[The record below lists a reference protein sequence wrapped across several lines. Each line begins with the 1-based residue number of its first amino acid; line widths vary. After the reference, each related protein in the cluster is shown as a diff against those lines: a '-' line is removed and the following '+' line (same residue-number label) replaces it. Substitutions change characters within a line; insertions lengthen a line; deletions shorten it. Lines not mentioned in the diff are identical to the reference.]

1 MVQVDQLPRDRKMV
15 SIPRVE
21 RLSGFGNCSRN
32 FFETHVSEDT
42 LILLNLLLG
51 PAAKLSLGN
60 SAVPVFRQRWR
71 SRLPGHSEEDVSTAL
86 PVSGY
91 PLYTEERRNSEFP
104 VGSAARNSLVV
115 KEFLC
120 GD

>member
-51 PAAKLSLGN
+51 PAAKLSL
-60 SAVPVFRQRWR
+60 VTQQFRYFA
-71 SRLPGHSEEDVSTAL
+71 SDG
-86 PVSGY
+86 
-91 PLYTEERRNSEFP
+91 
-104 VGSAARNSLVV
+104 AAGCRVIP
-115 KEFLC
+115 KKT
-120 GD
+120 